1 MTPNTQ
7 SKNKSDEKNKNAG
20 QGSQSNAG
28 SQSGQASHGSSS
40 QCETGTSTMDRA
52 KETIS
57 SMSDRAKDA
66 ASAVQERAGHAASYV
81 GQKAEDATSAV
92 GGSLKSLSQTI
103 REKTPSTGMMGN
115 ASSAVADSLER
126 TGRYLEEEGLS
137 GMADDI
143 TDLIRRNPIPS
154 LLVGVG
160 IGFLLA
166 RAMTS
171 RRS

>member
-20 QGSQSNAG
+20 QGSQS
-28 SQSGQASHGSSS
+28 GQASHSSSS

-52 KETIS
+52 KDTIS
-57 SMSDRAKDA
+57 SMGDRAKDA
-66 ASAVQERAGHAASYV
+66 ASAVQERAEHAASYV

-103 REKTPSTGMMGN
+103 RETSPSSGMMGS